1 MLVQDS
7 LAKQSEV
14 KMTNAQTKAIE
25 PLDVRHVACPP
36 ALWVLIPVMKRAAD
50 GEVIQI
56 LTTDPHDKED
66 IAQWVRKVGSG
77 VVNVVSEKGY
87 DRIIVRKSKAE

>member
-1 MLVQDS
+1 MVSDS
-7 LAKQSEV
+7 AAEQTKAE
-14 KMTNAQTKAIE
+14 KMNAQTKPIE
-25 PLDVRHVACPP
+25 FLDVRNVACPP
-36 ALWVLIPVMKRAAD
+36 ALWVLIPVMKRAGD

-77 VVNVVSEKGY
+77 FVNAVSEKEY
-87 DRIIVRKSKAE
+87 DRIIVRKRKAE